1 MKFVL
6 LLTVTLSSGVAFAD
20 LNVSSPVPNAS
31 VSSPAHV
38 TATAS
43 STHPITGI
51 TVYLDGNAVF
61 KSQNQSG
68 LDTWVSMSTGWH
80 TLIINAWDST
90 DALFQKTM
98 RIDATSTSSPSP
110 TPVPQGWA
118 ATKIEDMSG
127 WNWCSKLLNGGVC
140 AAGEGE
146 AVSWVA
152 QHQTSPSLD
161 GSSAQFFLGGSTP
174 YSNALW
180 WKTLGATNQFSHFQ
194 YDLWVYVSNPALPET
209 LEFDV
214 NQSFGGHRWIFG
226 TQCDFKDSGRWDLWD
241 SKSGKWQPSAVPC
254 HPFAANA
261 WTHIVWNFE
270 RVGTQVHYISL
281 QLNGVTIPVNVYWN
295 YQANYGGQNTNIQFQ
310 MDGDNR
316 QDPYHVW
323 LNKVS
328 LNAW

>member
-6 LLTVTLSSGVAFAD
+6 LLALTLSSGVAFAD
-20 LNVSSPVPNAS
+20 LNVSAPVPNAS

-38 TATAS
+38 TATVS
-43 STHPITGI
+43 STHPVTGI

-61 KSQNQSG
+61 KSQNQSV
-68 LDTWVSMSTGWH
+68 LDTYVSMSLGWH
-80 TLIINAWDST
+80 DLIINAWDSSS
-90 DALFQKTM
+90 ALFQKNM
-98 RIDATSTSSPSP
+98 WINAT
-110 TPVPQGWA
+110 A
-118 ATKIEDMSG
+118 ASQSWSKTKIEDLSG
-127 WNWCSKLLNGGVC
+127 WNWCSQLLNGSEC
-140 AAGEGE
+140 AAGLGQ
-146 AVSWVA
+146 AVSWMA
-152 QHQTSPSLD
+152 PYQGSPSLD

-180 WKTLGATNQFSHFQ
+180 WKSLGAGNQFSHFQ
-194 YDLWVYVSNPALPET
+194 YDLWVYVSNPALPES

-226 TQCDFKDSGRWDLWD
+226 TQCNFKDSGKWDLWD
-241 SKSGKWQPSAVPC
+241 SATGKWRPSAVPC
-254 HPFAANA
+254 QQFPANA

-270 RVGTQVHYISL
+270 RVGTAVHYISL

-295 YQANYGGQNTNIQFQ
+295 YQANYAGQDINVAFQ
-310 MDGDNR
+310 MDGDYR

-323 LNKVS
+323 LNKVT